1 MAYPA
6 GKNLTTAYLL
16 WALGF
21 FGVSGVH
28 RFYLGKPVTGTVWI
42 FTWGLFWVG
51 QFIDVFYIP
60 KMVAENEQRDPSYLP
75 PANLGPIF
83 FGQQILRKLNLLDD
97 KLQDT
102 FSGNKQAKK
111 ANVSPLHELIDYAGS
126 HGRSLSL
133 AQAMMATGLTA
144 DETEKTLQEG
154 MKKGIISIG
163 NEAESGAVRYYFDI

>member
-1 MAYPA
+1 MGYPA
-6 GKNLTTAYLL
+6 GKNLTAAYLF

-21 FGVSGVH
+21 FGFSGIH
-28 RFYLGKPVTGTVWI
+28 RFYLGKPVTGTLWF
-42 FTWGLFWVG
+42 FTWGFCFVG

-60 KMVAENEQRDPSYLP
+60 TMVRENERRDPSYLP
-75 PANLGPIF
+75 PSNLSPLF
-83 FGQQILRKLNLLDD
+83 FGQQVLRKLDLLDN

-102 FSGNKQAKK
+102 FSGNNQAKK
-111 ANVSPLHELIDYAGS
+111 AKMSSLHQLIDYAES

-154 MKKGIISIG
+154 MKKGIIHVG
-163 NEAESGAVRYYFDI
+163 NEPESGAVRYYFDI